1 MQSNEPES
9 TTPAFL
15 KKVAAKV
22 FRGFLW
28 LVVLLALLGAAAYAY
43 YLYEEYS
50 ELTYMTSD
58 SCVKHNAGTQLCE
71 ENDGGLYLRRIEP
84 QNSRLSVSYLVDDP
98 EEDRYSYNYRSFWF
112 DDCTDGLEIETDRL
126 YSDGNHFTLT
136 CSTQAERF
144 LSSSAPSRLRV
155 GVRRSNK
162 SDVTMDSNGFKI
174 DHRYIYADYS
184 PIQRRLALTNISVIE
199 QRKARHEREEEAR
212 IAKEAEQLR
221 LTKEAEQLRLAN
233 EAEQLRV
240 AAEKKKIAAKEAEQL
255 RASKEAERE
264 RLAAEERESI
274 ESHAELLKRLQPR
287 VDKAAAKEKEKKECE
302 TRNARWLNIIEGR
315 IERC

>member
-15 KKVAAKV
+15 RKVAAKV

-71 ENDGGLYLRRIEP
+71 ENDGDLYLRQIEP
-84 QNSRLSVSYLVDDP
+84 QNSRLSVSYLYDDP
-98 EEDRYSYNYRSFWF
+98 EEDSYSYNYRSFWF
-112 DDCTDGLEIETDRL
+112 DECTDGLEVETDRL

-155 GVRRSNK
+155 GFGRSIK

-174 DHRYIYADYS
+174 DHAYSYADYS
-184 PIQRRLALTNISVIE
+184 PLQRRLALTNTSVIE
-199 QRKARHEREEEAR
+199 QRKARQEREEQAR
-212 IAKEAEQLR
+212 LAKEAEQLR
-221 LTKEAEQLRLAN
+221 LKKEAEQLRL
-233 EAEQLRV
+233 
-240 AAEKKKIAAKEAEQL
+240 AKEAEQL

-264 RLAAEERESI
+264 IVIDKRIEEGLAAFKKQMQR
-274 ESHAELLKRLQPR
+274 RL
-287 VDKAAAKEKEKKECE
+287 DKAKEEVKKECE
-302 TRNARWLNIIEGR
+302 LRNSRRINIIEGR

>member
-43 YLYEEYS
+43 YLYDEYS

-71 ENDGGLYLRRIEP
+71 ENDGDLYLRQIEP
-84 QNSRLSVSYLVDDP
+84 QNSRLSVSYLYDDP
-98 EEDRYSYNYRSFWF
+98 EEDSYSYNYRSFWF

-155 GVRRSNK
+155 GFGRSIK

-174 DHRYIYADYS
+174 DHAYSYADYS
-184 PIQRRLALTNISVIE
+184 PLQRRLALTNTSVIE
-199 QRKARHEREEEAR
+199 QRKARQEREEQAR
-212 IAKEAEQLR
+212 LAKEAEQLR
-221 LTKEAEQLRLAN
+221 LKKEAEQLRL
-233 EAEQLRV
+233 
-240 AAEKKKIAAKEAEQL
+240 AKEAEQL

-264 RLAAEERESI
+264 RLAVEERESR
-274 ESHAELLKRLQPR
+274 ESPLEFLSRMQR
-287 VDKAAAKEKEKKECE
+287 REDKPTAIAKAKKKIECE
-302 TRNARWLNIIEGR
+302 RRNASRNVDEELCQYDII
-315 IERC
+315 ID

>member
-1 MQSNEPES
+1 MQSNESES

-98 EEDRYSYNYRSFWF
+98 EEDSYSYNYRSF
-112 DDCTDGLEIETDRL
+112 
-126 YSDGNHFTLT
+126 
-136 CSTQAERF
+136 
-144 LSSSAPSRLRV
+144 
-155 GVRRSNK
+155 
-162 SDVTMDSNGFKI
+162 
-174 DHRYIYADYS
+174 
-184 PIQRRLALTNISVIE
+184 
-199 QRKARHEREEEAR
+199 
-212 IAKEAEQLR
+212 
-221 LTKEAEQLRLAN
+221 
-233 EAEQLRV
+233 
-240 AAEKKKIAAKEAEQL
+240 
-255 RASKEAERE
+255 
-264 RLAAEERESI
+264 
-274 ESHAELLKRLQPR
+274 
-287 VDKAAAKEKEKKECE
+287 
-302 TRNARWLNIIEGR
+302 
-315 IERC
+315 